1 MVKLI
6 SLGLLKLMASTPF
19 LSKPFLSLTGRF
31 FKSFPDKRWKEYVRS
46 GVHQVKW
53 PGMSLAPQ
61 PTSVGS
67 MPLQL
72 VPHVGEFDF
81 DSLIYR
87 EMPHEPELYEFVK
100 KIIGEF
106 DLVLDIGANVGIFSV
121 YAAKANTTAKIYSF
135 EPSGEAFARLN
146 QNIRANNLQNVTT
159 YNVAVADKTGF
170 LTFYEPEGHL
180 TNGSLEVNF
189 ASQYDREPRK
199 RMTIALSGNLF
210 EELMKDA
217 KNILVKIDTEGAE
230 AYVLNGLKE
239 VIQKH
244 RPHLIL
250 EVLKDYEDQLNAI
263 EFLQQQYEFYSIT
276 GNGLVQHPRFV
287 AHDSCRDYYLKP
299 KEQQTT

>member
-1 MVKLI
+1 MVKQI
-6 SLGLLKLMASTPF
+6 SLGLLKLMAISPF
-19 LSKPFLSLTGRF
+19 LSKPFLSLAGRF
-31 FKSFPDKRWKEYVRS
+31 FKSLPDKRWKEYVRS

-53 PGMSLAPQ
+53 PGVVLPPQ
-61 PTSVGS
+61 PTSVAS

-72 VPHVGEFDF
+72 IPHVGEFDF

-100 KIIGEF
+100 TIIGEF

-121 YAAKANTTAKIYSF
+121 YAAKANTTAKIFSF

-180 TNGSLEVNF
+180 TNGSLEANF

-199 RMTIALSGNLF
+199 RMAIAISGNLF

-217 KNILVKIDTEGAE
+217 KSILVKIDTEGAE
-230 AYVLNGLKE
+230 AYVLRGLKE
-239 VIQKH
+239 VIARH

-250 EVLKDYEDQLNAI
+250 EVLKDYEDQLNAV
-263 EFLQQQYEFYSIT
+263 EFLQEQYEFYSIT
-276 GNGLVQHPRFV
+276 DKGLVQHPRFA
-287 AHDSCRDYYLKP
+287 AHESCRDYYLKP
-299 KEQQTT
+299 KEQQTI

>member
-1 MVKLI
+1 MVKQLSI
-6 SLGLLKLMASTPF
+6 GVLKLVAKSRF
-19 LSKPFLSLTGRF
+19 LSKRFLSLTGLF

-53 PGMSLAPQ
+53 PGINFAPQ
-61 PTSVGS
+61 NTSIGN

-72 VPHVGEFDF
+72 IPHVGEFDF

-100 KIIGEF
+100 KIINKF

-121 YAAKANTTAKIYSF
+121 YAAKANTTARIYSF

-146 QNIRANNLQNVTT
+146 QNVRANKLENVTT

-170 LTFYEPEGHL
+170 LTFYEPKDHL
-180 TNGSLEVNF
+180 TNGSLEVSF
-189 ASQYDREPRK
+189 ASHFDKEPRK
-199 RMTIALSGNLF
+199 KMAIAVSGNLF
-210 EELMKDA
+210 EELMKES
-217 KNILVKIDTEGAE
+217 KNVLVKIDTEGAE
-230 AYVLNGLKE
+230 AYVLQGLKD
-239 VIQKH
+239 VITRHQ
-244 RPHLIL
+244 PHIIL

-263 EFLQQQYEFYSIT
+263 EFLKDKYEFYSIT
-276 GNGLVQHPRFV
+276 DKGLERHPRFV

-299 KEQQTT
+299 KEQQTN